1 MIIKILGFFDLLT
14 ALIIFLL
21 HNNLV
26 GWKIALIAFIYLMI
40 KAVVFFGDIMSI
52 LDGVTGIYIIVLLL
66 GFHTFLTYIFII
78 YLVQKAVF
86 SFL

>member
-1 MIIKILGFFDLLT
+1 MIIKLLGFFDLLT
-14 ALIIFLL
+14 ALTLFLL
-21 HNNLV
+21 HHELL
-26 GWKIALIAFIYLMI
+26 GWKIALVAFSYLMI